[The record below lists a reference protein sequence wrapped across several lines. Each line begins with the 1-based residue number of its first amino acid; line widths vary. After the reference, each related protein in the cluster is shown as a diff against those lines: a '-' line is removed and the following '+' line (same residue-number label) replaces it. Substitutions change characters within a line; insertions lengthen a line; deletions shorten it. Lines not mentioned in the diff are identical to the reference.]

1 MKLSEKFKRNR
12 PATLFLAF
20 ALFAV
25 SKTIAQE
32 PGQRTEELRGRILEE
47 DTGVTN
53 VHILNLSAND
63 ATISD
68 AQGEFRIPAK
78 AGDTILL
85 SAIRYQR
92 KTFRVDSEML
102 GAASLT
108 IKLEPFVNELDEVV
122 LFPYNLSGDLGK
134 DLTNVPVEEAV
145 TARSLKLPNA
155 SAKVKTQAERKLFE
169 ATTGSGLI
177 PLNPV
182 LNAISGR
189 TRMLKRRLARNRAY
203 QQTQEVRSRYP
214 DSLFVRE
221 LGIPQIRIPDFMYF
235 CEVDPGFNALAT
247 EGDRLRI
254 WEFLREKSQ
263 EYRKNN
269 GL

>member
-1 MKLSEKFKRNR
+1 MKLSEKFKRIR
-12 PATLFLAF
+12 RSALFLVF
-20 ALFAV
+20 LLFCVFRA
-25 SKTIAQE
+25 
-32 PGQRTEELRGRILEE
+32 PGQSPVQMPDELRGRILEGE
-47 DTGVTN
+47 AGITN

-68 AQGEFRIPAK
+68 AQGNFRIPAK
-78 AGDTILL
+78 VGDTVLL

-92 KTFRVDSEML
+92 KTFRVDAEML
-102 GAASLT
+102 RASLLS
-108 IKLEPFVNELDEVV
+108 IELEPFVNELDEVV
-122 LFPYNLSGDLGK
+122 LYPYNLTGDLDQ

-145 TARSLKLPNA
+145 TASSLGLPNA
-155 SAKVKTQAERKLFE
+155 NAKVKTQSERKLFE

-189 TRMLKRRLARNRAY
+189 TRMLKRRLARDRAY
-203 QQTQEVRSRYP
+203 EQTQQVRSRYP

-235 CEVDPGFNALAT
+235 CEVDPGFAPLAKSA
-247 EGDRLRI
+247 DRLRM
-254 WEFLREKSQ
+254 WDFLRDKSL